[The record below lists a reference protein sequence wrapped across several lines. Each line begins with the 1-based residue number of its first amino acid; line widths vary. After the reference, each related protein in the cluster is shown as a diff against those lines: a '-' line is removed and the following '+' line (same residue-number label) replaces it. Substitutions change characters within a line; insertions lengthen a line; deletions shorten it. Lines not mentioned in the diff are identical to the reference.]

1 MTTPPAAANVSTSTP
16 PSAAEAVLVTSVMRA
31 LAIFRWVTLGGAVIG
46 VILSRSALVQPLIAV
61 VLLGA
66 ATVLTAY
73 LYLVGRRR
81 PADLLDWRW
90 PVIEIALGLILLVG
104 DGFVFSDNR
113 AQSLPWA
120 WPAAGIV
127 AVGIVAAGRRP
138 GGFAGRLADHAGLVA
153 AIIVGTVSVVSEIT
167 LLGRFSGPD
176 QIGVLFSKIGL
187 WLLVGLLV
195 GPLMR
200 RLLRAERLISVAKA
214 REELARELHD
224 GVLQTLAVVQRRSDD
239 PDLAALAR
247 DQENSLR
254 TYLSDARLIE
264 AAAAPVGS
272 VGGPV
277 VEAAAL
283 RPASIDTTGGLDTV
297 LRRVAAEAERRHRLK
312 TQVVVAADCP
322 LLSSSTTA
330 AVAGAVAEA
339 LTNAA
344 KHGAAERVTIF
355 AEPDDR
361 DHGETVFV
369 SVHDNGSG
377 FPVDGIDE
385 GIGLSRSIRGRI
397 TEQGGRVE
405 IASRPGRGTE
415 VKLWVKVDNRSGR

>member
-1 MTTPPAAANVSTSTP
+1 M
-16 PSAAEAVLVTSVMRA
+16 MRA
-31 LAIFRWVTLGGAVIG
+31 LAVFRWVALGGAVIG
-46 VILSRSALVQPLIAV
+46 VLLGRSALVEPVAAV
-61 VLLGA
+61 VLLTA
-66 ATVLTAY
+66 ATALTAH
-73 LYLVGRRR
+73 LYLLGRRR
-81 PADLLDWRW
+81 PTDLVRW
-90 PVIEIALGLILLVG
+90 SWLAVEVALGLTLLVG
-104 DGFVFSDNR
+104 DGFVFSDDR

-120 WPAAGIV
+120 WPAAGIA
-127 AVGIVAAGRRP
+127 AVGIAAAGRGSGP
-138 GGFAGRLADHAGLVA
+138 LYDHAGLLV
-153 AIIVGTVSVVSEIT
+153 AIIVGTVSVASEIV

-224 GVLQTLAVVQRRSDD
+224 GVLQTLAMIQRRSGD

-254 TYLSDARLIE
+254 TYLSDARLIG
-264 AAAAPVGS
+264 AAAAPSGRLGDAVVDAAES
-272 VGGPV
+272 GPN
-277 VEAAAL
+277 
-283 RPASIDTTGGLDTV
+283 PIDLSGGLDAV
-297 LRRVAAEAERRHRLK
+297 LRRVAAEAERHHRMT

-322 LLSSSTTA
+322 PLSPATTA
-330 AVAGAVAEA
+330 AVAGAVREA
-339 LTNAA
+339 VTNSV
-344 KHGAAERVTIF
+344 KHGSAERVTIF
-355 AEPDDR
+355 AEPAEPDEVVGGD
-361 DHGETVFV
+361 TVFV

-377 FPVDGIDE
+377 FVADGMTE

-405 IASRPGRGTE
+405 IVSRPGKGTE
-415 VKLWVKVDNRSGR
+415 VKLWVKADRRSDR

>member
-1 MTTPPAAANVSTSTP
+1 MTIPPAAAIGPSTST
-16 PSAAEAVLVTSVMRA
+16 STAASDAVLVTSMIRA
-31 LAIFRWVTLGGAVIG
+31 LAVFRWVTLGGAVIG
-46 VILSRSALVQPLIAV
+46 VILGRSALVEPVAAV

-66 ATVLTAY
+66 ATGLTGY
-73 LYLVGRRR
+73 LYLLGRRR
-81 PADLLDWRW
+81 PTELVRW
-90 PVIEIALGLILLVG
+90 SWLALEVGLGLTLLVA
-104 DGFVFSDNR
+104 DGLVFSDER

-120 WPAAGIV
+120 WPAAGIA
-127 AVGIVAAGRRP
+127 AVGIAAAGRGSSP
-138 GGFAGRLADHAGLVA
+138 LLDHAGLLVA
-153 AIIVGTVSVVSEIT
+153 VVVGTVSVLSEIV

-254 TYLSDARLIE
+254 TYLSDDRLIG
-264 AAAAPVGS
+264 AAAAPSGRL
-272 VGGPV
+272 G
-277 VEAAAL
+277 EAAVDEAGAGL
-283 RPASIDTTGGLDTV
+283 ASMEVTGGLDAV
-297 LRRVAAEAERRHRLK
+297 LRRVATDAERRHRLK

-322 LLSSSTTA
+322 PLSPAATV
-330 AVAGAVAEA
+330 AVAGAVTEA
-339 LTNAA
+339 VTNAA

-355 AEPDDR
+355 AEPNEGDD
-361 DHGETVFV
+361 GATVFV

-377 FPVDGIDE
+377 FVVDGIIE

-397 TEQGGRVE
+397 SEQGGRVE
-405 IASRPGRGTE
+405 IASRPGKGTE
-415 VKLWVKVDNRSGR
+415 VKLWVKADSRWDR